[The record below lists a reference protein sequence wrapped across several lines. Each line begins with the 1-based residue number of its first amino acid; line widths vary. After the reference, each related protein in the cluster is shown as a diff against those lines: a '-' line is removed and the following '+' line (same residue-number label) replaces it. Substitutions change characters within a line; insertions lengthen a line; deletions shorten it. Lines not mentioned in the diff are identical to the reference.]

1 MKRRRKASSHTN
13 LTLLKP
19 VFTSRRRKASFRT
32 YLTQQRV
39 VVFIGNQEEETTQ
52 REEEREEGKEESQF
66 SHQSYSTQGEDSLQD
81 CDVSLWR
88 SVHLEQSTQRQ
99 EEREGEGVVVV
110 WRKLIFPDE

>member
-1 MKRRRKASSHTN
+1 MKRGEGGIVHSIGREEEKESQFSHQPYSTKA
-13 LTLLKP
+13 
-19 VFTSRRRKASFRT
+19 VM
-32 YLTQQRV
+32 V
-39 VVFIGNQEEETTQ
+39 EFIGNQEEETTQ
-52 REEEREEGKEESQF
+52 REEKREDEKEESQF

-99 EEREGEGVVVV
+99 EEREEREGEGVVVV